1 MNRKVLGMAA
11 IAFAFCS
18 ILSCSDK
25 SSEVTGL
32 ALNDSTVSEARFS
45 VKPGTVTDLQ
55 ASVIGSTS
63 VTLSF
68 TQVNDGTGKPAKYDV
83 RYAVAPI
90 SWGSAASTT
99 SGTCTT
105 PVAGTTIGSQ
115 LSCTVLGLTPA
126 TDYNFELVPYR
137 GTLNLDAVFGS
148 LSNTV
153 SGATT
158 ASAGTPPAPVAS
170 VSVSPAS
177 SNLLIGATVQLL
189 VTARDANN
197 TVLTG
202 RVVTSSSAN
211 PAIASVNSLGLVS
224 AVGVGATQITVT
236 SEGKS
241 AVATITVAAPA
252 AVPVASVTVSPSSS
266 SLLIGATA
274 QLSAATRDAGN
285 NVLTGRVVTW
295 SSANAAIA
303 TVSSSGL
310 VRAVSAGTVQVT
322 ATSETKTGTAT
333 VNVQATPPPPP
344 PGSTNEP
351 AGMTLLNERP
361 FNSLTESSGWITNK
375 LTIAQDAS
383 APKSPSSVIRATY
396 PAGFSGGSSPGTAEF
411 SHAGHRV
418 IYISYWAKLS
428 ANFWG
433 HLTGVN
439 KQLYEWANGN
449 GIFYF
454 EAAGVGS
461 GSLTPR
467 VVLQGTPADAV
478 LSPNLVPTARI
489 PRGVWYHVEIVL
501 NGNSSG
507 SADGSVDWWLD
518 GVHIASY
525 SGRQFTSG
533 ATSWGIF
540 QFQPVWG
547 GVTDVVPA
555 TMTQDWDHL
564 YISGKN

>member
-1 MNRKVLGMAA
+1 
-11 IAFAFCS
+11 
-18 ILSCSDK
+18 
-25 SSEVTGL
+25 
-32 ALNDSTVSEARFS
+32 
-45 VKPGTVTDLQ
+45 
-55 ASVIGSTS
+55 
-63 VTLSF
+63 
-68 TQVNDGTGKPAKYDV
+68 
-83 RYAVAPI
+83 
-90 SWGSAASTT
+90 
-99 SGTCTT
+99 
-105 PVAGTTIGSQ
+105 
-115 LSCTVLGLTPA
+115 
-126 TDYNFELVPYR
+126 
-137 GTLNLDAVFGS
+137 
-148 LSNTV
+148 
-153 SGATT
+153 
-158 ASAGTPPAPVAS
+158 
-170 VSVSPAS
+170 
-177 SNLLIGATVQLL
+177 
-189 VTARDANN
+189 
-197 TVLTG
+197 
-202 RVVTSSSAN
+202 
-211 PAIASVNSLGLVS
+211 
-224 AVGVGATQITVT
+224 
-236 SEGKS
+236 
-241 AVATITVAAPA
+241 
-252 AVPVASVTVSPSSS
+252 
-266 SLLIGATA
+266 
-274 QLSAATRDAGN
+274 
-285 NVLTGRVVTW
+285 
-295 SSANAAIA
+295 
-303 TVSSSGL
+303 
-310 VRAVSAGTVQVT
+310 
-322 ATSETKTGTAT
+322 
-333 VNVQATPPPPP
+333 
-344 PGSTNEP
+344 
-351 AGMTLLNERP
+351 MTLLVERP
-361 FNSLTESSGWITNK
+361 FNSLTESSGWITNG

-383 APKSPSSVIRATY
+383 APESPSSVLRATY

-411 SHAGHRV
+411 SHAGHGV

>member
-1 MNRKVLGMAA
+1 MRTKFLFLLAC
-11 IAFAFCS
+11 IA
-18 ILSCSDK
+18 
-25 SSEVTGL
+25 GR
-32 ALNDSTVSEARFS
+32 SEA
-45 VKPGTVTDLQ
+45 Q
-55 ASVIGSTS
+55 
-63 VTLSF
+63 TLS
-68 TQVNDGTGKPAKYDV
+68 
-83 RYAVAPI
+83 I
-90 SWGSAASTT
+90 SPKS
-99 SGTCTT
+99 
-105 PVAGTTIGSQ
+105 
-115 LSCTVLGLTPA
+115 
-126 TDYNFELVPYR
+126 
-137 GTLNLDAVFGS
+137 
-148 LSNTV
+148 
-153 SGATT
+153 
-158 ASAGTPPAPVAS
+158 
-170 VSVSPAS
+170 
-177 SNLLIGATVQLL
+177 ATV
-189 VTARDANN
+189 A
-197 TVLTG
+197 
-202 RVVTSSSAN
+202 
-211 PAIASVNSLGLVS
+211 
-224 AVGVGATQITVT
+224 VGATKQFTRSSTAKWT
-236 SEGKS
+236 SS
-241 AVATITVAAPA
+241 DT
-252 AVPVASVTVSPSSS
+252 S
-266 SLLIGATA
+266 
-274 QLSAATRDAGN
+274 
-285 NVLTGRVVTW
+285 
-295 SSANAAIA
+295 IA
-303 TVSSSGL
+303 TVSSVG
-310 VRAVSAGTVQVT
+310 VVT
-322 ATSETKTGTAT
+322 AKRSGQALICVT
-333 VNVQATPPPPP
+333 VGGPSACAIVTVPAVVVAPPPDTQPTP
-344 PGSTNEP
+344 TPIPTSGSNEP
-351 AGMTLLNERP
+351 AGMTVLVNRP
-361 FNSLTESSGWITNK
+361 FNSLTESQGWLTNK

-383 APKSPSSVIRATY
+383 APESPSGVLRATY

-439 KQLYEWANGN
+439 KQLYEWGNGN

-555 TMTQDWDHL
+555 TMTLDLDHL
-564 YISGKN
+564 HLSGKN